1 MRNLSRSTIYPRI
14 SLFLF
19 GWVLLTGSCKKAV
32 TVDLPADY
40 LVSGAVFDSD
50 RSAQSAMA
58 GIYSQLVQTNLVIGS
73 NAVTVFG
80 GLLSDELRTP
90 VTGTYD
96 DFASN
101 SLLPTNNAVQT
112 FFWAAGYK
120 IIYQTNALL
129 EGLASS
135 TGVSTSVRQQLSGEA
150 RFLRAYFYFYL
161 VRLFGDVP
169 LITGTDYR
177 VNAVM
182 GRTPAAA
189 VYAQIKEDL
198 QVALT
203 NLPAAYPATGRS
215 RPNQWTAA
223 ALLARVSLFMNDP
236 TTAAQQA
243 GAVIQSGVYSLS
255 PSTANVFLAT
265 SNETLWQLVP
275 VQPNYNTWDGN
286 LFISNAGII
295 PSYTVSP
302 GLLAA
307 FENGDQRKSQWLKNT
322 TVNSVVYTHPFK
334 YKIKTSATV
343 TENQV
348 MIRLAEVY
356 LIRAEA
362 RLLLGDLTGA
372 RDDLNLVRSRA
383 GLGASPAMTS
393 PAIATAIWQERRVE
407 LFAEWGHRW
416 FDLQRSGQ
424 IDAVMSAAKPGLWQP
439 TDALCPIPQSEI
451 LRNVNLTQNPGY

>member
-1 MRNLSRSTIYPRI
+1 MRNLSTSTISPRI

-19 GWVLLTGSCKKAV
+19 GWILLTGSCKKAV
-32 TVDLPADY
+32 TVDLPGDY
-40 LVSGAVFDSD
+40 LVSGAVFNSD

-58 GIYSQLVQTNLVIGS
+58 GIYSQLMQTNLQFGN
-73 NAVTVFG
+73 NAITVFG
-80 GLLSDELRTP
+80 GLLSDELHTN
-90 VTGTYD
+90 VTGAIEEFYTNSVGI
-96 DFASN
+96 SN
-101 SLLPTNNAVQT
+101 SVVQSN
-112 FFWAAGYK
+112 FWSVAYK
-120 IIYQTNALL
+120 SIYQTNALL
-129 EGLASS
+129 EGLAAS
-135 TGVSTSVRQQLSGEA
+135 TGVSNPVKQQLSGEA
-150 RFLRAYFYFYL
+150 RFLRAYFYSYL

-177 VNAVM
+177 VNAVKE
-182 GRTPAAA
+182 RTPTADI
-189 VYAQIKEDL
+189 YAQIKEDL

-203 NLPAAYPATGRS
+203 DLPAAYPATGRS
-215 RPNQWTAA
+215 RPNRWTAA

-286 LFISNAGII
+286 LFISNSGII

-307 FENGDQRKSQWLKNT
+307 FENGDQRKTQWLKNT
-322 TVNSVVYTHPFK
+322 TVNSVVYSHPFK
-334 YKIKTSATV
+334 YKVKTSATV

-348 MIRLAEVY
+348 MLRLAEVY

>member
-1 MRNLSRSTIYPRI
+1 MRNLSTSPLYSRI
-14 SLFLF
+14 SLFLL

-32 TVDLPADY
+32 TVELPADY
-40 LVSGAVFDSD
+40 LVAGAVFNTD

-58 GIYSQLVQTNLVIGS
+58 GIYSQLSQGNLQACTNGITLF
-73 NAVTVFG
+73 A
-80 GLLSDELRTP
+80 GLLSDELTTP
-90 VTGTYD
+90 ATGAYEEFVT
-96 DFASN
+96 N
-101 SLLPTNNAVQT
+101 SLSVSNTVLQSNL
-112 FFWAAGYK
+112 WASLYK
-120 IIYQTNALL
+120 SIYQTNALL

-135 TGVSTSVRQQLSGEA
+135 TGVSAPVRQQLSGEA
-150 RFLRAYFYFYL
+150 RLLRAYFYFYL

-169 LITGTDYR
+169 LVTGTDYR
-177 VNAVM
+177 INAVKE
-182 GRTPAAA
+182 RTPTAE

-198 QVALT
+198 QAALT

-223 ALLARVSLFMNDP
+223 AFLARVSLFMNDP

-243 GAVIQSGVYSLS
+243 SAIIQSGVYSLS

-307 FENGDQRKSQWLKNT
+307 FENGDQRKTQWLKNT

-334 YKIKTSATV
+334 YKVKTSATV

-348 MIRLAEVY
+348 MLRLAEVY

-372 RDDLNLVRSRA
+372 RDDLNLVRNRA

-393 PAIATAIWQERRVE
+393 PAIATAIRQERRVE